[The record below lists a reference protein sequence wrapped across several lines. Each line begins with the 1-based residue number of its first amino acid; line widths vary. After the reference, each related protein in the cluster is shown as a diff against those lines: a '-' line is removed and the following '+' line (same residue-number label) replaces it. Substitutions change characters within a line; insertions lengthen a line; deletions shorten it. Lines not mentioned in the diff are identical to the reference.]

1 MVGWATLT
9 KAGSQVRIAGI
20 AAAAILV
27 VVLLTIPLFGDYV
40 IWLTANM
47 LILAL
52 FAVGFNLLFGFT
64 GLLSFGQ
71 AGFFAVGGYVCAK
84 ILLAVPS
91 LLLGVIGG
99 VLAAGVTA
107 LIIGF
112 LCVRHTEIYFAM
124 LTLAFGMMIHSII
137 WKWRSVTGGDD
148 GLVGVPRAPLEIPG
162 VLYIEMAALDR
173 YYYFVL
179 VLVVL
184 GILAIWGVVRSSLG
198 LTLQSIRDSESRVTF
213 SGLSVRKYR
222 LIAFTIAGLAAGL
235 AGALMVPLGRSASP
249 AIANWTFSA
258 EPVIA
263 TLLGGASAFAGP
275 IVGAFLFYII
285 KEIVVIFTGYWMM
298 TLGIIVVALVLGF
311 RGGIVSVI
319 QHHLLPLLTRA
330 RHGKGEDR

>member
-1 MVGWATLT
+1 MDASTMLVNARRQNGL
-9 KAGSQVRIAGI
+9 
-20 AAAAILV
+20 AAAAWAALA

-52 FAVGFNLLFGFT
+52 FAVGFNLLFSFT

-71 AGFFAVGGYVCAK
+71 AAFFAVGGYVCAL

-91 LLLGVIGG
+91 LLLGVVGG
-99 VLAAGVTA
+99 VLAAGVVA
-107 LIIGF
+107 LIIGY

-162 VLYIEMAALDR
+162 AFSIDMADLDR

-179 VLVVL
+179 ILVAL
-184 GILAIWGVVRSSLG
+184 GIYAIWRVVRSPLG
-198 LTLQSIRDSESRVTF
+198 LTLQGIRDSESRVTF

-222 LIAFTIAGLAAGL
+222 LIAFVIAGLVSGL

-263 TLLGGASAFAGP
+263 TLLGGAFTFAGP

-298 TLGIIVVALVLGF
+298 TLGVIVLALVLGF
-311 RGGIVSVI
+311 RGGVVSVI
-319 QHHLLPLLTRA
+319 QRRLPLLTPRS
-330 RHGKGEDR
+330 KDQGEDR

>member
-1 MVGWATLT
+1 MKVGAMPMLAPQTRL
-9 KAGSQVRIAGI
+9 
-20 AAAAILV
+20 AAAAGAVLA
-27 VVLLTIPLFGDYV
+27 VVLLVIPLFGDYV
-40 IWLTANM
+40 TWMTANM

-52 FAVGFNLLFGFT
+52 FAVGFNLLFSFT

-71 AGFFAVGGYVCAK
+71 AAFFAVGGYVCAL
-84 ILLAVPS
+84 ILLAIPS

-99 VLAAGVTA
+99 VVAAGAVA

-148 GLVGVPRAPLEIPG
+148 GLVGVPRAPLEIPWLFS
-162 VLYIEMAALDR
+162 VDMAGLER

-184 GILAIWGVVRSSLG
+184 GTFAIWKVVHSSLG
-198 LTLQSIRDSESRVTF
+198 LTLQGIRDSESRVTF
-213 SGLSVRKYR
+213 IGLSVVKYR
-222 LIAFTIAGLAAGL
+222 LIAFTIAGLASGL

-263 TLLGGASAFAGP
+263 TLLGGAFTFAGP
-275 IVGAFLFYII
+275 VVGSFLFYII

-298 TLGIIVVALVLGF
+298 TLGIIVLALVLGF
-311 RGGIVSVI
+311 RGGVVSVLER
-319 QHHLLPLLTRA
+319 HLPTLTQPRN
-330 RHGKGEDR
+330 GKGEG

>member
-1 MVGWATLT
+1 MNGWTRLT
-9 KAGSQVRIAGI
+9 KAGWQARL
-20 AAAAILV
+20 AAAAWAALAV
-27 VVLLTIPLFGDYV
+27 AFLAIPLFGDYV

-52 FAVGFNLLFGFT
+52 FAVGFNLLFSFT

-71 AGFFAVGGYVCAK
+71 AAFFAVGGYACAL
-84 ILLAVPS
+84 ILLAAPS
-91 LLLGVIGG
+91 LLLGVVGG
-99 VLAAGVTA
+99 VVAAGVVA

-148 GLVGVPRAPLEIPG
+148 GLVGVPRAALEIPG
-162 VLYIEMAALDR
+162 VLSIDMADLGR

-184 GILAIWGVVRSSLG
+184 GIFTIWRVVRSSLG
-198 LTLQSIRDSESRVTF
+198 LTLQGIRDSESRVTF
-213 SGLSVRKYR
+213 IGLSVMKYR
-222 LIAFTIAGLAAGL
+222 LIAFTIAGLASGL

-263 TLLGGASAFAGP
+263 TLLGGALTFAGP
-275 IVGAFLFYII
+275 IVGSFLFYII

-298 TLGIIVVALVLGF
+298 TLGIIVLALVLGF
-311 RGGIVSVI
+311 RGGVVSAI
-319 QHHLLPLLTRA
+319 QHHLLPSLA
-330 RHGKGEDR
+330 RRLDDRGGDG

>member
-1 MVGWATLT
+1 MNGGITLRKSGRQT
-9 KAGSQVRIAGI
+9 RL
-20 AAAAILV
+20 AAAAWVALAV
-27 VVLLTIPLFGDYV
+27 ALLTIPLFGDYV
-40 IWLTANM
+40 IWMTANM

-52 FAVGFNLLFGFT
+52 FAVAFNLLFSFT

-71 AGFFAVGGYVCAK
+71 AGFFAVGGYTCAL
-84 ILLAVPS
+84 ILLALPS

-99 VLAAGVTA
+99 VIAAGVVA

-162 VLYIEMAALDR
+162 VLTIEMVDLTR

-184 GILAIWGVVRSSLG
+184 GIFAIWKVVRSSLG
-198 LTLQSIRDSESRVTF
+198 LTLQGIRDSERRVTF
-213 SGLSVRKYR
+213 IGLSVMKYR
-222 LIAFTIAGLAAGL
+222 LIAFTIAGLASGL

-263 TLLGGASAFAGP
+263 TLLGGAFTFAGP
-275 IVGAFLFYII
+275 IVGSFLFYII
-285 KEIVVIFTGYWMM
+285 KEVVVIFTGYWMM
-298 TLGIIVVALVLGF
+298 TLGIIVLALVLGF
-311 RGGIVSVI
+311 RGGVVSVI
-319 QHHLLPLLTRA
+319 QNHLIPLLA
-330 RHGKGEDR
+330 RRHNDQGEVG

>member
-1 MVGWATLT
+1 MNGSTTLMDFGRQAPFIT
-9 KAGSQVRIAGI
+9 G
-20 AAAAILV
+20 AAAVLAIVFLIV
-27 VVLLTIPLFGDYV
+27 PLFGDYV

-52 FAVGFNLLFGFT
+52 FAVAFNLLFSFT

-71 AGFFAVGGYVCAK
+71 AAFFAVGGYVCAK
-84 ILLAVPS
+84 ILLAIPS
-91 LLLGVIGG
+91 LLLGVIAG
-99 VLAAGVTA
+99 VVAAGVAA

-112 LCVRHTEIYFAM
+112 LCVRHTEIYFSM
-124 LTLAFGMMIHSII
+124 LTLAFGMMVHSII

-162 VLYIEMAALDR
+162 LFSIDMANLGR

-184 GILAIWGVVRSSLG
+184 GIYAIWRVVRSPLG
-198 LTLQSIRDSESRVTF
+198 LTLRGIRDSETRVTF
-213 SGLSVRKYR
+213 VGLSVMKYR
-222 LIAFTIAGLAAGL
+222 LISFTIAGIASGL

-263 TLLGGASAFAGP
+263 TLLGGAFTFAGP
-275 IVGAFLFYII
+275 IVGSFLFYII

-298 TLGIIVVALVLGF
+298 TLGVIVLALVLGF
-311 RGGIVSVI
+311 RGGVVSVI
-319 QHHLLPLLTRA
+319 QHRLPKLLQR
-330 RHGKGEDR
+330 RKGQGPE

>member
-1 MVGWATLT
+1 MKSWTALT
-9 KAGSQVRIAGI
+9 KAGRQSWL
-20 AAAAILV
+20 AAAAGAALTV
-27 VVLLTIPLFGDYV
+27 ALLIIPLFGDYV

-52 FAVGFNLLFGFT
+52 FAVGFNLLFSYT

-71 AGFFAVGGYVCAK
+71 AGFFAVGAYVCAL

-91 LLLGVIGG
+91 LLFGVIAG
-99 VLAAGVTA
+99 VVAAGVVA

-137 WKWRSVTGGDD
+137 WKWRAVTGGDD

-162 VLYIEMAALDR
+162 LFSIDMADLER

-179 VLVVL
+179 VMVVL
-184 GILAIWGVVRSSLG
+184 GIFAIWRVVRSSLG
-198 LTLQSIRDSESRVTF
+198 LTLQGIRDSESRVTF
-213 SGLSVRKYR
+213 IGLSVMKYR
-222 LIAFTIAGLAAGL
+222 LIAFTIAGLASGL

-263 TLLGGASAFAGP
+263 TMLGGAFTFAGP
-275 IVGAFLFYII
+275 IVGSFLFYII

-298 TLGIIVVALVLGF
+298 TLGIIVLALVLGF
-311 RGGIVSVI
+311 RGGVVSVI
-319 QHHLLPLLTRA
+319 QRQLLPLLER
-330 RHGKGEDR
+330 RRNDLGG

>member
-1 MVGWATLT
+1 MNGGITLRKSGRQT
-9 KAGSQVRIAGI
+9 RL
-20 AAAAILV
+20 AAAWV
-27 VVLLTIPLFGDYV
+27 VLAVALLTIPLFGDYV
-40 IWLTANM
+40 IWMTANM

-52 FAVGFNLLFGFT
+52 FAVAFNLLFSFT

-71 AGFFAVGGYVCAK
+71 AGFFAVGGYTCAL
-84 ILLAVPS
+84 ILLALPS

-99 VLAAGVTA
+99 VIAAGVVA

-162 VLYIEMAALDR
+162 VLTIEMVDLTR

-184 GILAIWGVVRSSLG
+184 GIFAIWKVVRSSLG
-198 LTLQSIRDSESRVTF
+198 LTLQGIRDSERRVTF
-213 SGLSVRKYR
+213 IGLSVMKYR
-222 LIAFTIAGLAAGL
+222 LIAFTIAGLASGL

-263 TLLGGASAFAGP
+263 TLLGGAFTFAGP

-285 KEIVVIFTGYWMM
+285 KEVVVIFTGYWMM
-298 TLGIIVVALVLGF
+298 TLGIIVLALVLGF
-311 RGGIVSVI
+311 RGGVVSVI
-319 QHHLLPLLTRA
+319 QNHLMPLLA
-330 RHGKGEDR
+330 RRHNNQGEVG

>member
-1 MVGWATLT
+1 MDSGTT
-9 KAGSQVRIAGI
+9 PTIAGRRVWI
-20 AAAAILV
+20 APVAAAMLA

-52 FAVGFNLLFGFT
+52 FAVGFNLLFGYT

-91 LLLGVIGG
+91 LLLGVVGG
-99 VLAAGVTA
+99 VLAAGIAA

-112 LCVRHTEIYFAM
+112 LCVRHSEIYFAM
-124 LTLAFGMMIHSII
+124 LTLAFGMMIHSIV

-148 GLVGVPRAPLEIPG
+148 GLVGIPRAPLEIPG
-162 VLYIEMAALDR
+162 VLHIEMASLER

-179 VLVVL
+179 VLALL

-263 TLLGGASAFAGP
+263 TLLGGASTFAGP
-275 IVGAFLFYII
+275 IVGSFLFYII

-298 TLGIIVVALVLGF
+298 ALGIIVVALVLGF

-319 QHHLLPLLTRA
+319 QYQLLPLLTRA

>member
-1 MVGWATLT
+1 MKSWAALT
-9 KAGSQVRIAGI
+9 KAGRQSQL
-20 AAAAILV
+20 AAAAGAALTV
-27 VVLLTIPLFGDYV
+27 ALLIIPLFGDYV
-40 IWLTANM
+40 IWMTANM

-52 FAVGFNLLFGFT
+52 FAVGFNLLFSFT

-71 AGFFAVGGYVCAK
+71 AAFFAVGAYVCAL

-91 LLLGVIGG
+91 LLLGVIAG
-99 VLAAGVTA
+99 VVAAGAVA

-137 WKWRSVTGGDD
+137 WKWRAVTGGDD

-162 VLYIEMAALDR
+162 LFSIDMADLER

-179 VLVVL
+179 VMVVL
-184 GILAIWGVVRSSLG
+184 GIFAIWRVVRSSLG
-198 LTLQSIRDSESRVTF
+198 LTLQGIRDSDSRVTF
-213 SGLSVRKYR
+213 IGLSVMKYR
-222 LIAFTIAGLAAGL
+222 LIAFTIAGLASGL

-263 TLLGGASAFAGP
+263 TLLGGAFTFAGP
-275 IVGAFLFYII
+275 IVGSFLFYII

-298 TLGIIVVALVLGF
+298 TLGIIVIALVLGF
-311 RGGIVSVI
+311 RGGVVSVI
-319 QHHLLPLLTRA
+319 QHRLPLLA
-330 RHGKGEDR
+330 RRHNDLGGNR

>member
-1 MVGWATLT
+1 MKSWITLT
-9 KAGSQVRIAGI
+9 KAGRQSQL
-20 AAAAILV
+20 AAAAGAALTV
-27 VVLLTIPLFGDYV
+27 ALLIIPLFGDYV

-52 FAVGFNLLFGFT
+52 FAVGFNLLFSFT

-71 AGFFAVGGYVCAK
+71 AAFFAVGAYVCAL

-91 LLLGVIGG
+91 LLLGVIAG
-99 VLAAGVTA
+99 VIAAGVVA

-137 WKWRSVTGGDD
+137 WKWRAVTGGDD

-162 VLYIEMAALDR
+162 LFSIDMADLER

-184 GILAIWGVVRSSLG
+184 GIFAIWRVGRSSLG
-198 LTLQSIRDSESRVTF
+198 LTLQGIRDSDSRVTF
-213 SGLSVRKYR
+213 IGLSVMKYR
-222 LIAFTIAGLAAGL
+222 LIAFTIAGLASGL
-235 AGALMVPLGRSASP
+235 AGALVVPLGRSASP

-263 TLLGGASAFAGP
+263 TLLGGAFTFAGP
-275 IVGAFLFYII
+275 IVGSFLFYII

-298 TLGIIVVALVLGF
+298 TLGIIVLALVLGF
-311 RGGIVSVI
+311 RGGVVSVI
-319 QHHLLPLLTRA
+319 QHRLPLLTR
-330 RHGKGEDR
+330 

>member
-1 MVGWATLT
+1 MDGWATLT
-9 KAGSQVRIAGI
+9 KAGRHTRLAAVAG
-20 AAAAILV
+20 AAVAVA
-27 VVLLTIPLFGDYV
+27 LLTIPLFGDYV
-40 IWLTANM
+40 IWMTANM

-52 FAVGFNLLFGFT
+52 FAVGFNLLFSFT

-71 AGFFAVGGYVCAK
+71 AAFFAVGGYVCAK

-99 VLAAGVTA
+99 VLAAGVAA

-162 VLYIEMAALDR
+162 LFSVGMAELDR

-179 VLVVL
+179 VLVAL
-184 GILAIWGVVRSSLG
+184 GIFAVWRVVRSSLG

-222 LIAFTIAGLAAGL
+222 LIAFTIAGLASGL
-235 AGALMVPLGRSASP
+235 AGALMIPLGRKR
-249 AIANWTFSA
+249 
-258 EPVIA
+258 PVGDRDA
-263 TLLGGASAFAGP
+263 PRRRLHLRRSHRRGVPVLHHQGDRRHLHRLLDDDA
-275 IVGAFLFYII
+275 
-285 KEIVVIFTGYWMM
+285 
-298 TLGIIVVALVLGF
+298 
-311 RGGIVSVI
+311 R
-319 QHHLLPLLTRA
+319 HHRA
-330 RHGKGEDR
+330 RPRAWIPGRRRQRHPEPPAAVADATAERPGRRPI

>member
-1 MVGWATLT
+1 M
-9 KAGSQVRIAGI
+9 
-20 AAAAILV
+20 
-27 VVLLTIPLFGDYV
+27 
-40 IWLTANM
+40 
-47 LILAL
+47 
-52 FAVGFNLLFGFT
+52 
-64 GLLSFGQ
+64 SFGQ
-71 AGFFAVGGYVCAK
+71 AAFFAIGGYVCAK

-91 LLLGVIGG
+91 LLLGVISGI
-99 VLAAGVTA
+99 VAAGVVA

-112 LCVRHTEIYFAM
+112 LCVRHTEIYFSM

-162 VLYIEMAALDR
+162 LFSTDMADLTR

-184 GILAIWGVVRSSLG
+184 GIFAIWRVVRSPLG
-198 LTLQSIRDSESRVTF
+198 LTLQGIRDSETRVTF
-213 SGLSVRKYR
+213 IGLSVVKYR
-222 LIAFTIAGLAAGL
+222 LISFTIAGIAFGL

-263 TLLGGASAFAGP
+263 TLLGGAFTFAGP

-298 TLGIIVVALVLGF
+298 TLGVIVLALVLGF
-311 RGGIVSVI
+311 RGGVVSVI
-319 QHHLLPLLTRA
+319 QKSPFAGAGTTTR
-330 RHGKGEDR
+330 

>member
-1 MVGWATLT
+1 MNGWTLLINSARRAPLT
-9 KAGSQVRIAGI
+9 AVAS
-20 AAAAILV
+20 AAV
-27 VVLLTIPLFGDYV
+27 TIVFLIVPLFGDYV

-52 FAVGFNLLFGFT
+52 FAVAFNLLFSFT

-71 AGFFAVGGYVCAK
+71 AAFFAVGGYACAL
-84 ILLAVPS
+84 ILIAIPS
-91 LLLGVIGG
+91 LLLGIVAG
-99 VLAAGVTA
+99 VVAAGVVA

-112 LCVRHTEIYFAM
+112 LCVRHTEIYFSM

-162 VLYIEMAALDR
+162 VFSIEMADLGR

-179 VLVVL
+179 VLVTL
-184 GILAIWGVVRSSLG
+184 GIFAIWRVVRSPLG
-198 LTLQSIRDSESRVTF
+198 LVLRGIRDSEIRVTF
-213 SGLSVRKYR
+213 IGLSVIKYR
-222 LIAFTIAGLAAGL
+222 LISFTIAGIASGL

-263 TLLGGASAFAGP
+263 TLLGGAFTFAGP
-275 IVGAFLFYII
+275 IVGSFLFYII

-298 TLGIIVVALVLGF
+298 TLGIIVLALVLGF
-311 RGGIVSVI
+311 RGGVVSVV
-319 QHHLLPLLTRA
+319 QTYLLPALLR
-330 RHGKGEDR
+330 RHNDLGGDR

>member
-1 MVGWATLT
+1 MSVSATLAKSSNQVKLT
-9 KAGSQVRIAGI
+9 AVAG
-20 AAAAILV
+20 AALAL
-27 VVLLTIPLFGDYV
+27 VLLIVPLFGDYV
-40 IWLTANM
+40 VWLTANM

-52 FAVGFNLLFGFT
+52 FAVAFNLLFSFT

-71 AGFFAVGGYVCAK
+71 AAFFAVGGYVCAK

-91 LLLGVIGG
+91 LLLGVVAG
-99 VLAAGVTA
+99 VVAAGVVA

-112 LCVRHTEIYFAM
+112 LCVRHTEIYFSM

-162 VLYIEMAALDR
+162 IFSIDMAALDR

-179 VLVVL
+179 ILVAL
-184 GILAIWGVVRSSLG
+184 GIFAIWRVVRSSLG

-213 SGLSVRKYR
+213 VGLSVVKYR
-222 LIAFTIAGLAAGL
+222 LIAFTIAGLASGL

-249 AIANWTFSA
+249 AIANWTFSS

-263 TLLGGASAFAGP
+263 TLLGGAFTFAGP
-275 IVGAFLFYII
+275 IVGAFLFYAI

-298 TLGIIVVALVLGF
+298 TLGIIVLALVLGF
-311 RGGIVSVI
+311 RGGVVSVLER
-319 QHHLLPLLTRA
+319 HLLPLLVR
-330 RHGKGEDR
+330 RDDKGGDR

>member
-1 MVGWATLT
+1 MNGWTTMMNSGRQTKLT
-9 KAGSQVRIAGI
+9 
-20 AAAAILV
+20 AAAAAALA
-27 VVLLTIPLFGDYV
+27 VVLLIVPLFGDYV

-52 FAVGFNLLFGFT
+52 FAVAFNLLFSFT

-71 AGFFAVGGYVCAK
+71 AAFFAVGGYVCAK

-91 LLLGVIGG
+91 LLLGVICG
-99 VLAAGVTA
+99 VVAAGVAA

-112 LCVRHTEIYFAM
+112 LCVRHTEIYISM
-124 LTLAFGMMIHSII
+124 LTLDFGMMIHSII

-162 VLYIEMAALDR
+162 LFSIEMADLAR

-184 GILAIWGVVRSSLG
+184 GIFAIWRVVRSPLG
-198 LTLQSIRDSESRVTF
+198 LTLQGIRDSETRVTF
-213 SGLSVRKYR
+213 IGLSVVKYR
-222 LIAFTIAGLAAGL
+222 LISFTIAGIASGL

-263 TLLGGASAFAGP
+263 TLLGGAFTFAGP
-275 IVGAFLFYII
+275 IVGSFLFYII

-298 TLGIIVVALVLGF
+298 TLGVIVVALVLGF
-311 RGGIVSVI
+311 RGGVVSVI
-319 QHHLLPLLTRA
+319 QKSLFAGAGATTR
-330 RHGKGEDR
+330 

>member
-162 VLYIEMAALDR
+162 VLSIEMAALDR

-198 LTLQSIRDSESRVTF
+198 LTLQGIRDSESRVTF

>member
-1 MVGWATLT
+1 MGRGNTLVMT
-9 KAGSQVRIAGI
+9 IAGRQNRL
-20 AAAAILV
+20 AAAAAAALAV
-27 VVLLTIPLFGDYV
+27 ALLAIPLFGDYV

-52 FAVGFNLLFGFT
+52 FAVGFNLLFSFT

-71 AGFFAVGGYVCAK
+71 AAFFAVGGYVCAL

-91 LLLGVIGG
+91 LLLGVVGG
-99 VLAAGVTA
+99 VVAAGVVA

-137 WKWRSVTGGDD
+137 WR
-148 GLVGVPRAPLEIPG
+148 
-162 VLYIEMAALDR
+162 
-173 YYYFVL
+173 
-179 VLVVL
+179 
-184 GILAIWGVVRSSLG
+184 VVRSSLG
-198 LTLQSIRDSESRVTF
+198 LTLQGIRDSESRVTF
-213 SGLSVRKYR
+213 IGLSVMKYR
-222 LIAFTIAGLAAGL
+222 LIAFTIAGLASGL

-263 TLLGGASAFAGP
+263 TMLGGAFTFAGP
-275 IVGAFLFYII
+275 IVGSFLFYII

-298 TLGIIVVALVLGF
+298 TLGIIVLAMVLGF
-311 RGGIVSVI
+311 RGGVVSVI
-319 QHHLLPLLTRA
+319 QRQLLPLLER
-330 RHGKGEDR
+330 RRNDLGG

>member
-1 MVGWATLT
+1 MNGSTTLMKSERQAPLIT
-9 KAGSQVRIAGI
+9 G
-20 AAAAILV
+20 AAAV
-27 VVLLTIPLFGDYV
+27 LTIVSLIVPLFGDYV

-52 FAVGFNLLFGFT
+52 FAVAFNLLFSFT

-71 AGFFAVGGYVCAK
+71 AAFFAVGGYVCAK

-91 LLLGVIGG
+91 LLLGVIAG
-99 VLAAGVTA
+99 VVAAGVAA

-112 LCVRHTEIYFAM
+112 LCVRHTEIYFSM
-124 LTLAFGMMIHSII
+124 LTLAFGMMVHSII

-162 VLYIEMAALDR
+162 LFSIDMANLGR

-184 GILAIWGVVRSSLG
+184 GIFAIWRVVRSSLG
-198 LTLQSIRDSESRVTF
+198 LTLQGIRDSDSRVTF
-213 SGLSVRKYR
+213 IGLSVMKYR
-222 LIAFTIAGLAAGL
+222 LIAFTIAGLASGL

-263 TLLGGASAFAGP
+263 TLLGGAFTFAGP

-285 KEIVVIFTGYWMM
+285 KEIVVMFTGYWMM
-298 TLGIIVVALVLGF
+298 TLGIIVIALVLGF
-311 RGGIVSVI
+311 RGGVVSVI
-319 QHHLLPLLTRA
+319 QHRLPLLA
-330 RHGKGEDR
+330 RRHNDPGGNR

>member
-1 MVGWATLT
+1 MKSWTALT
-9 KAGSQVRIAGI
+9 KAGRQGQLAVAAG
-20 AAAAILV
+20 AALTVA
-27 VVLLTIPLFGDYV
+27 LLIIPLFGDYV

-52 FAVGFNLLFGFT
+52 FAVGFNLLFSFT

-71 AGFFAVGGYVCAK
+71 AGFFAVGAYVCAL

-91 LLLGVIGG
+91 LLLGVIAG
-99 VLAAGVTA
+99 VVAAGVVA

-137 WKWRSVTGGDD
+137 WKWRAVTGGDD

-162 VLYIEMAALDR
+162 LFSIDMANLER

-179 VLVVL
+179 VMVVL
-184 GILAIWGVVRSSLG
+184 GIFAIWRVVRSSLG
-198 LTLQSIRDSESRVTF
+198 LTLQGIRDSDSRVTF
-213 SGLSVRKYR
+213 IGLSVIKYR
-222 LIAFTIAGLAAGL
+222 LIAFTIAGLASGL

-263 TLLGGASAFAGP
+263 TLLGGAFTFAGP

-285 KEIVVIFTGYWMM
+285 KEIVVMFTGYWMM
-298 TLGIIVVALVLGF
+298 TLGIIVLVLVLGF
-311 RGGIVSVI
+311 RGGVVSVI
-319 QHHLLPLLTRA
+319 QHRLLA
-330 RHGKGEDR
+330 RRRNDPGGNR

>member
-1 MVGWATLT
+1 MNGWTTLT
-9 KAGSQVRIAGI
+9 KAGRQTRL
-20 AAAAILV
+20 AAAAWATLAV
-27 VVLLTIPLFGDYV
+27 ALLTIPLFGDYV

-52 FAVGFNLLFGFT
+52 FAVGFNLLFSFT

-71 AGFFAVGGYVCAK
+71 AGFFAVGGYVCAL
-84 ILLAVPS
+84 ILLALPS

-99 VLAAGVTA
+99 VIAAGVVA

-162 VLYIEMAALDR
+162 LLSVDMAGLER

-179 VLVVL
+179 VLVAL
-184 GILAIWGVVRSSLG
+184 GIFVIWRVVRSSLG
-198 LTLQSIRDSESRVTF
+198 LTLQSIRDSESRATF
-213 SGLSVRKYR
+213 IGLSVTKYR
-222 LIAFTIAGLAAGL
+222 LIAFTIAGLASGL

-263 TLLGGASAFAGP
+263 TLLGGAFTFAGP
-275 IVGAFLFYII
+275 IVGSFLFYII

-298 TLGIIVVALVLGF
+298 TLGIIVLALVLGF
-311 RGGIVSVI
+311 RGGVVSVVEY
-319 QHHLLPLLTRA
+319 HLLPLLA
-330 RHGKGEDR
+330 RRRNDQGGDR

>member
-99 VLAAGVTA
+99 VLAAGVAA

-198 LTLQSIRDSESRVTF
+198 LTLQGIRDSESRVTF

>member
-1 MVGWATLT
+1 MNGWTTLMNSGRQIKLT
-9 KAGSQVRIAGI
+9 
-20 AAAAILV
+20 AAAGAALA
-27 VVLLTIPLFGDYV
+27 VLLLVLPLFGDYV

-52 FAVGFNLLFGFT
+52 FAVAFNLLFSFT

-71 AGFFAVGGYVCAK
+71 AAFFAIGGYVCAK
-84 ILLAVPS
+84 VLLAVPS
-91 LLLGVIGG
+91 LLLGVISGII
-99 VLAAGVTA
+99 AAGVAA

-112 LCVRHTEIYFAM
+112 LCVRHTEIYFSM

-162 VLYIEMAALDR
+162 LLSVDMADLER

-184 GILAIWGVVRSSLG
+184 GIFAIWRVGRSSLG
-198 LTLQSIRDSESRVTF
+198 LTLQGIRDSDSRVTF
-213 SGLSVRKYR
+213 IGLSVMKYR
-222 LIAFTIAGLAAGL
+222 LIAFTIAGLASGL
-235 AGALMVPLGRSASP
+235 AGALVVPLGRSASP

-263 TLLGGASAFAGP
+263 TLL
-275 IVGAFLFYII
+275 
-285 KEIVVIFTGYWMM
+285 
-298 TLGIIVVALVLGF
+298 
-311 RGGIVSVI
+311 
-319 QHHLLPLLTRA
+319 
-330 RHGKGEDR
+330 

>member
-1 MVGWATLT
+1 MNGGITLRKSGRQT
-9 KAGSQVRIAGI
+9 RL
-20 AAAAILV
+20 AAAAWVALAV
-27 VVLLTIPLFGDYV
+27 ALLTIPLFGDYV
-40 IWLTANM
+40 IWMTANM

-52 FAVGFNLLFGFT
+52 FAVAFNLLFSFT

-71 AGFFAVGGYVCAK
+71 AGFFAVGGYTCAL
-84 ILLAVPS
+84 ILLALPS

-99 VLAAGVTA
+99 VIAAGVVA

-124 LTLAFGMMIHSII
+124 LTLAFGMMIYSII

-162 VLYIEMAALDR
+162 VLTIEMVDLTR

-184 GILAIWGVVRSSLG
+184 GIFAIWKVVRSSLG
-198 LTLQSIRDSESRVTF
+198 LTLQGIRDSERRVTF
-213 SGLSVRKYR
+213 IGLSVMKYR
-222 LIAFTIAGLAAGL
+222 LIAFTIAGLASGL

-263 TLLGGASAFAGP
+263 TLLGGAFTFAGP
-275 IVGAFLFYII
+275 IVGSFLFYII
-285 KEIVVIFTGYWMM
+285 KEVVVIFTGYWMM
-298 TLGIIVVALVLGF
+298 TLGIIVLALVLGF
-311 RGGIVSVI
+311 RGGVVSVI
-319 QHHLLPLLTRA
+319 QNHLIPLLA
-330 RHGKGEDR
+330 RRHNDQGEVG